1 MTTIDRRDP
10 SIIQGAH
17 FSWLYRYNS
26 QVTERFVQ
34 RLVTSDER
42 SEALIAFNVFEG
54 SKANLSNFSLLY
66 DINILNAEI
75 CWQLRNHGAESQA
88 IVFRQINKDLLYKRT
103 QDIHAPELEDM
114 LQAIS
119 MALKSHPLPLAFP
132 TEISERTARNTVILS
147 TLYPRDISR
156 TKIDNSGAAYSLK
169 FVYPSHFASRGQG
182 YSLKPD
188 EDKDVN

>member
-54 SKANLSNFSLLY
+54 S
-66 DINILNAEI
+66 
-75 CWQLRNHGAESQA
+75 
-88 IVFRQINKDLLYKRT
+88 
-103 QDIHAPELEDM
+103 
-114 LQAIS
+114 
-119 MALKSHPLPLAFP
+119 
-132 TEISERTARNTVILS
+132 
-147 TLYPRDISR
+147 
-156 TKIDNSGAAYSLK
+156 
-169 FVYPSHFASRGQG
+169 
-182 YSLKPD
+182 
-188 EDKDVN
+188 